1 MAEIF
6 HSPLGLDWIGLASE
20 VFRENCLYDVVA
32 SITLLILLWGELI
45 WRLLQIE
52 ISFLVVFAQFIR
64 LKLQER

>member
-6 HSPLGLDWIGLASE
+6 HSPLGLGWIGLASE

-45 WRLLQIE
+45 WRLL
-52 ISFLVVFAQFIR
+52 
-64 LKLQER
+64 